1 MILLDTCA
9 LIFDALTP
17 EKVGKRAAEQITAG
31 RLTGMLAC
39 SDISLWEIAMLISK
53 GRLMPDLP
61 AAEFIHLIITANRLR
76 VLPILPE
83 IALISADESLF
94 RHNDPADRIIAAT
107 ALHYKAP
114 LLTSDANLKKTKHL
128 KTIW

>member
-17 EKVGKRAAEQITAG
+17 EKLGKRAVEEITRG
-31 RLTGMLAC
+31 RLVGMLAC

-53 GRLMPDLP
+53 GRLKPDVSAP
-61 AAEFIHLIITANRLR
+61 EFLRLIITANRLR

-83 IALISADESLF
+83 IALISAHDELF
-94 RHNDPADRIIAAT
+94 EHNDPADRIIAAT
-107 ALHYKAP
+107 ALHHKLP
-114 LLTSDANLKKTKHL
+114 LLTSDGNLKKVKNL